1 MLAEKERIMHDMVP
15 KKEHGLW
22 NEAELGYK
30 D

>member
-1 MLAEKERIMHDMVP
+1 MMAP

-30 D
+30 DYKRDHLEKY